1 MQDNAA
7 FMSYI
12 GAGGGQKTN
21 EMTAPGKGRRAELSG
36 RRGGDALAAERLP
49 LTLRT
54 YRRLADAATPLAPFL
69 LARRLKRG
77 KEHPQRM
84 AERRGESGVAR
95 PPGPLIWA
103 HGASVG
109 EMLAVMPLVEC
120 LRARGF
126 NVLFTSGTVTSA
138 RLAERRLPPGAIH
151 QFIPIDAPR
160 FIARFLDHWQ
170 PSLALLVESDLWPNL
185 IMSCAE
191 RAVPLILVNGRLSE
205 HSYARWRLLP
215 ATIAALLGRFDL
227 CLAQSEGDAER
238 YSDLGAPRV
247 SMTGNLKLDAPAPPV
262 DGQKL
267 AAMQAAIGARPI
279 IVAASTHAGEE
290 ALIIEAHRRLRASFR
305 GLLTIIAPRH
315 PERGPGIVDIA
326 SVAGMPAVMRS
337 GGHLPDRATEIYV
350 ADTIGELGMIY
361 RLSPIVFMGGSLVR
375 RGGQNPIEAAKLGAA
390 ILHGPHVGNFTEIYS
405 ALDDAHGAEEISDVN
420 KLTVRFGAW
429 LTDAKTRKGVSEAAR
444 ATVDVLGGALE
455 RTLAALEPYLMQ
467 LRLEQG

>member
-1 MQDNAA
+1 
-7 FMSYI
+7 
-12 GAGGGQKTN
+12 
-21 EMTAPGKGRRAELSG
+21 
-36 RRGGDALAAERLP
+36 

-54 YRRLADAATPLAPFL
+54 YRRLAAAATPLAPLL

-77 KEHPQRM
+77 KEHPERI
-84 AERRGESGVAR
+84 AERRGEAAVAR
-95 PPGPLIWA
+95 PAGPLIWA

-120 LRARGF
+120 LRARNF
-126 NVLFTSGTVTSA
+126 NVLVTSGTVTSA
-138 RLAERRLPPGAIH
+138 RLAELRLPAGAIH
-151 QFIPIDAPR
+151 QFVPIDAPR
-160 FIARFLDHWQ
+160 FITRFLDHWR
-170 PSLALLVESDLWPNL
+170 PNLTLLAESDLWPNL

-191 RAVPLILVNGRLSE
+191 RSVPLILVNGRLSE

-215 ATIAALLGRFDL
+215 ATIATLLTRFDL

-238 YSDLGAPRV
+238 YADLGAPRV
-247 SMTGNLKLDAPAPPV
+247 SMTGNLKLDVPAPPV
-262 DGQKL
+262 DEHKL
-267 AAMQAAIGARPI
+267 AAMQAAIGRRPI
-279 IVAASTHAGEE
+279 VVAATTHAGEE

-305 GLLTIIAPRH
+305 GLITIIAPRH

-326 SVAGMPAVMRS
+326 SVAGLSAVLRS
-337 GGHLPDRATEIYV
+337 RGHLPDRATEIYV
-350 ADTIGELGMIY
+350 ADTIGELGTIY

-390 ILHGPHVGNFTEIYS
+390 ILHGPHVNNFTEIYS
-405 ALDDAHGAEEISDVN
+405 ALDEAHGAEEINDVN

-429 LTDAKTRKGVSEAAR
+429 LTDAKARRAVSDAAR
-444 ATVDVLGGALE
+444 ETVDMLGGALE